1 MSDTFALGED
11 SSHFL
16 IRDGF
21 DRIKE
26 DYTSSA
32 SLLMPSQNLST
43 FGFVMT
49 FLILTLL
56 VGMHSLFVTVHLV
69 GILSLEAA

>member
-1 MSDTFALGED
+1 
-11 SSHFL
+11 
-16 IRDGF
+16 
-21 DRIKE
+21 
-26 DYTSSA
+26 
-32 SLLMPSQNLST
+32 MPSQNLST

-69 GILSLEAA
+69 GILSLEAAQQIFTFKNVFVVSFQMPLET